1 VIASGRWH
9 RARTG
14 RVCALAGWLAA
25 EVAAGCRH
33 PALGVALA
41 AVDVIVPA
49 LIALVLL
56 AAILCGSTE
65 TCERAFRL
73 LRWIAGRPEP
83 LAPASRVSGRGAV
96 PGLAGPDRQN
106 GERRRGR
113 G

>member
-1 VIASGRWH
+1 VIASDRWR

-14 RVCALAGWLAA
+14 WACAVAGWLAA
-25 EVAAGCRH
+25 EVVAGGQH

-49 LIALVLL
+49 LIAFVLL
-56 AAILCGSTE
+56 AAILCGNAE

-73 LRWIAGRPEP
+73 LRWIAGCPEP
-83 LAPASRVSGRGAV
+83 LAPPSRASRRETTHC
-96 PGLAGPDRQN
+96 LAGPGRPD
-106 GERRRGR
+106 GEQRDGR